1 MTQKIGEH
9 GFLVVDK
16 EPGMTSHDV
25 VAIARRALC
34 TRKVGHA
41 GTLDP
46 MATGVLVLGFNN
58 GTRLLQYITD
68 GDKSYQATVVLGVS
82 TVTDDFEGEVIATV
96 DASAITDEQIHA
108 ELDTM
113 RGTFMQRP
121 SSVSAVKVD
130 GERAY
135 DRVRS
140 GETVVLASREVTISQ
155 LEILEIRR
163 IEKRLE
169 IDIEVTC
176 SAGTYIRAIARD
188 CGDMLKVGGHLSAL
202 RRTRVAGFTTTGAA
216 SIAALKS
223 AEFSTLD
230 LADVARATFPVRE
243 IALDEK
249 LELSFGRTIA
259 ANPADGIYAGVSPA
273 NELIA
278 LLSNVDGKAKPIAV
292 FAAAN

>member
-1 MTQKIGEH
+1 
-9 GFLVVDK
+9 
-16 EPGMTSHDV
+16 
-25 VAIARRALC
+25 
-34 TRKVGHA
+34 
-41 GTLDP
+41 
-46 MATGVLVLGFNN
+46 
-58 GTRLLQYITD
+58 
-68 GDKSYQATVVLGVS
+68 
-82 TVTDDFEGEVIATV
+82 
-96 DASAITDEQIHA
+96 
-108 ELDTM
+108 M

-155 LEILEIRR
+155 LDILEIRH
-163 IEKRLE
+163 IEKKVE

-188 CGDMLKVGGHLSAL
+188 CGDALKVGGHLSAL
-202 RRTRVAGFTTTGAA
+202 RRTRVAGFTTADAA
-216 SIAALKS
+216 SIADLKS

-230 LADVARATFPVRE
+230 LADVARATFPIRE
-243 IALDEK
+243 IGLDEK
-249 LELSFGRTIA
+249 LELSFGRTLA
-259 ANPADGIYAGVSPA
+259 ANPADGIYAGVSAA

-292 FAAAN
+292 FAAAH

>member
-1 MTQKIGEH
+1 MTQIIYEH

-25 VAIARRALC
+25 VAIARRALN

-68 GDKSYQATVVLGVS
+68 GDKSYRATIVLGAS
-82 TVTDDFEGEVIATV
+82 TITDDFEGEVIATA
-96 DASAITDEQIHA
+96 DASAISDEQIHA
-108 ELDTM
+108 QLNTM

-121 SSVSAVKVD
+121 SSVSAVKVA

-135 DRVRS
+135 DRVRA
-140 GETVVLASREVTISQ
+140 GEVVILDSREVTISQ
-155 LEILEIRR
+155 LDVLAIRH
-163 IEKRLE
+163 IGTKLE

-176 SAGTYIRAIARD
+176 SAGTYIRSIARD
-188 CGDMLKVGGHLSAL
+188 CGDGLKVGGHLSAL
-202 RRTRVAGFTTTGAA
+202 RRTRVAGFGLDKAV
-216 SIAALKS
+216 SLAALKS
-223 AEFSTLD
+223 GEFSTLD
-230 LADVARATFPVRE
+230 LADVARSTFPVRE

-249 LELSFGRTIA
+249 LELSFGRTLTP
-259 ANPADGIYAGVSPA
+259 NPSQGIHAGISTA

-278 LLSNVDGKAKPIAV
+278 LLNNVDGKAKPIAV
-292 FAAAN
+292 FAAAH

>member
-1 MTQKIGEH
+1 MMH

-25 VAIARRALC
+25 VAIARRALG

-68 GDKSYQATVVLGVS
+68 GDKSYQATVVLGAS
-82 TVTDDFEGEVIATV
+82 TITDDFEGEVISTA
-96 DASAITDEQIHA
+96 DASSITNEQINA
-108 ELDTM
+108 VLDTM

-135 DRVRS
+135 DRVRA

-155 LEILEIRR
+155 LDVLEIRHLDQR
-163 IEKRLE
+163 IE

-176 SAGTYIRAIARD
+176 SAGTYIRSIARD
-188 CGDMLKVGGHLSAL
+188 CGDELKVGGHLSAL
-202 RRTRVAGFTTTGAA
+202 HRTRVAGFTTDGAA
-216 SIAALKS
+216 TIAQLKA
-223 AEFSTLD
+223 AEFTTLD
-230 LADVARATFPVRE
+230 LADVARVTFPVRE

-249 LELSFGRTIA
+249 LELSFGRTLA
-259 ANPADGIYAGVSPA
+259 QNPTEGIYAGISSS

-278 LLSNVDGKAKPIAV
+278 LLSNVEGKAKPIAV
-292 FAAAN
+292 FAPAQ